1 MKDAEE
7 ITVQFSPRPRGL
19 RNICDNC
26 VFNCFTQ
33 CVSSMI
39 AASDL
44 HCSDVVPGP
53 LAELFQ
59 WASGTSVT
67 DGDDPLMFDDEELG
81 MLIEDVQMDG
91 RQSLCHNSVER
102 ILHRMSVDD
111 LYTVTQEWFAL
122 TIMIMPVNADSEAL
136 STVAAICYDS
146 SEGFANHVVAFVRR
160 HGSWWKID
168 DDIVTFLGEREP
180 VQVEFSRIRFNV

>member
-1 MKDAEE
+1 MKDSEE

-26 VFNCFTQ
+26 AFSCFTQ
-33 CVSSMI
+33 SVASMM
-39 AASDL
+39 AATGL

-53 LAELFQ
+53 LGELIQ
-59 WASGTSVT
+59 WAAATSAT
-67 DGDDPLMFDDEELG
+67 DVDVDDGFDEEELNEV
-81 MLIEDVQMDG
+81 IEDVQMDG
-91 RQSLCHNSVER
+91 RQSLCHNSVET
-102 ILHRMSVDD
+102 ILHRMAVDD

-180 VQVEFSRIRFNV
+180 AQIVLSRIQFKV